1 MSAAAD
7 NFKIDPANYL
17 GLEYNSFR
25 TKLYKLALTNTEKY
39 FEIRENLIKKM
50 ELDAIGG
57 LYDSFHN
64 ALTKGVANDG
74 SPLFPI
80 GSNSGGLFGGSST
93 VNVAPNFPS
102 QKVAQLC
109 LDASATLNELI
120 ESVISI
126 LMPEN
131 FETIMTKKLADIGNA
146 KVTLANLET

>member
-39 FEIRENLIKKM
+39 FEIRENLIKKI
-50 ELDAIGG
+50 ELDAIGN

-80 GSNSGGLFGGSST
+80 GSSSGGLFGGSSS
-93 VNVAPNFPS
+93 VNISPGYPS
-102 QKVAQLC
+102 QKVAELC
-109 LDASATLNELI
+109 LSASATLNELI
-120 ESVISI
+120 ENIISI
-126 LMPEN
+126 LMPSDY
-131 FETIMTKKLADIGNA
+131 TQIMNKKLAEIGNA
-146 KVTLANLET
+146 KTLGNLET

>member
-39 FEIRENLIKKM
+39 FEIRENLIKKI

-80 GSNSGGLFGGSST
+80 GSNSGGLFGGSSA
-93 VNVAPNFPS
+93 VNVSPGYPS
-102 QKVAQLC
+102 QKVAELC
-109 LDASATLNELI
+109 LNASATLNELI
-120 ESVISI
+120 EHIVSI
-126 LMPEN
+126 LMPSDY
-131 FETIMTKKLADIGNA
+131 TQIMNKTLAEIGNA
-146 KVTLANLET
+146 KTLGNLET

>member
-1 MSAAAD
+1 MSAAAE
-7 NFKIDPANYL
+7 NFKIDPSNYL

-50 ELDAIGG
+50 ELDAIGN

-80 GSNSGGLFGGSST
+80 GSTSGMFGSSST